1 MDGQLTSDPA
11 NPNPEAFS
19 PKKRRL
25 VEGEGRGSGETG
37 AHFRGPEGRKGKRNI
52 RRGFQG
58 GRF

>member
-25 VEGEGRGSGETG
+25 VEGEGRGSEETG
-37 AHFRGPEGRKGKRNI
+37 AHFRGPGGRKGKRNI
-52 RRGFQG
+52 RRG
-58 GRF
+58 